1 VSTQSPPPQSS
12 SAESP
17 SPESRRERWNRR
29 YSQPELL
36 WGAGPNRFVSEVLS
50 QVPPA
55 GRSLDLA
62 CGEGRNSIWLASRGW
77 QASGVDFSR
86 VALERARTLARER
99 GVEVDFAEHDLT
111 EWQPEADAFALVV
124 IAYLQIPRAQMN
136 GVWAAAARAL
146 APGGELVAVGHAARN
161 LSDGTGGPQD
171 PEVLWSAESLRS
183 ELEGAGL
190 VVDRLDE
197 VLRPVE
203 DERPAIDLLV
213 RASRPASAPAR
224 D

>member
-1 VSTQSPPPQSS
+1 MSQAQSSPP
-12 SAESP
+12 ES
-17 SPESRRERWNRR
+17 ESRRERWNRR
-29 YSQPELL
+29 YSQPELV
-36 WGAGPNRFVSEVLS
+36 WGAGPNQFIFEVLS
-50 QVPPA
+50 EVEPA

-77 QASGVDFSR
+77 QASGVDFAG

-99 GVEVDFAEHDLT
+99 DVEVDFAEHDLT
-111 EWQPEADAFALVV
+111 EWQPEAGAFALVV

-136 GVWAAAARAL
+136 EVWAAAARAL

-161 LSDGTGGPQD
+161 LADGTGGPQD
-171 PEVLWSAESLRS
+171 PDVLWGAESVRS

-190 VVDRLDE
+190 RVDRLEE
-197 VLRPVE
+197 VLRAV
-203 DERPAIDLLV
+203 DDARPAIDLLV
-213 RASRPASAPAR
+213 RARRPGSAEAR